1 MREVNLGT
9 KHGIPGA
16 AMDSISHLYSSQYH
30 FKPEPK
36 FKSRIKKSLKSS
48 GLADGCTRGVKCPRC
63 GTLLFT
69 TLVIC
74 PVCADETIVWL
85 VKSCSD
91 PNCVANKNKRE
102 EAEKMPLEEL
112 RECVCD
118 NPERV
123 CVNEIF
129 TVFPP
134 DFLLTLYHYG
144 LLARIQNSKPSEEYL
159 LARYSIAN
167 KKTFFGTSLCAA
179 AIHNAMG
186 DKELYDMN
194 MASLNQLQGP
204 DELRG
209 NLNNGISQLC
219 SESSIER
226 LVFQIGRSLSV

>member
-9 KHGIPGA
+9 EYGIPGA
-16 AMDSISHLYSSQYH
+16 AMDSVSRLYSSLYH
-30 FKPEPK
+30 FKPEPS
-36 FKSRIKKSLKSS
+36 FDSRIKKSLKSS
-48 GLADGCTRGVKCPRC
+48 GLPNGCTRGVKCPRC
-63 GTLLFT
+63 DTLMFT

-74 PVCADETIVWL
+74 PLCADNTIVWL
-85 VKSCSD
+85 VKSCPD
-91 PNCVANKNKRE
+91 EKCIANKKRRE
-102 EAEKMPLEEL
+102 EAEKMTLEEL
-112 RECVCD
+112 RNCVCH

-129 TVFPP
+129 TVFPQ
-134 DFLLTLYHYG
+134 DFIITLYIYG
-144 LLARIQNSKPSEEYL
+144 LLERIQNSRPSEEYL
-159 LARYSIAN
+159 LARYSIDN

-194 MASLNQLQGP
+194 MASLSQLQGP

-219 SESSIER
+219 SEQSIER
-226 LVFQIGRSLSV
+226 RVFQIGRSLSV

>member
-9 KHGIPGA
+9 ENGISAA
-16 AMDSISHLYSSQYH
+16 AMDSISGLYSSLHH
-30 FKPEPK
+30 FEPEPS
-36 FKSRIKKSLKSS
+36 FDSRIKKSLKSS

-85 VKSCSD
+85 VKSCPD
-91 PNCVANKNKRE
+91 KKCIANKKRRE

-112 RECVCD
+112 RECVCH

-129 TVFPP
+129 TVFPQ
-134 DFLLTLYHYG
+134 DFLLTLYIYG

-159 LARYSIAN
+159 LARYSIDN

-186 DKELYDMN
+186 DEELYDMN
-194 MASLNQLQGP
+194 MASLSQLQGP